1 MARPYIIGIAGESGV
16 GKSTIAE
23 IISLFYGAENTTV
36 ISTDDLH
43 KWERT
48 NPIWETITH
57 LNPEANNLEL
67 GDIHILELAQGKPIF
82 RSVYSHKTGNFN
94 PPLKMEPRQIVV
106 VEGLHAFYTDIS
118 RDTIDMKIYVDTNE
132 ELKCHWKIVRDTEER
147 GYKYNAVLDAI
158 NKRRKDATL
167 IRDVQIAVADV
178 VVSIDPTQKIK
189 CLGDKTEKVE
199 LSLSCRFQS
208 EKANDPLFSFI
219 REYVSEFGIFGR
231 ASEAVGEDIVL
242 CQETGGNISVKL
254 PNDLMLIKSSGTR
267 MKDAR
272 KGSNFSVVNH
282 PLLANE
288 VSLSEDDDTMNVAI
302 RDSLALNRYK
312 RPSME
317 TAFHVLLN
325 KYVVHTHPVYLTL
338 LLCLEDSKRI
348 VSELFA
354 DLDYAYIEYAHPGYY
369 LYKSISSLDKIHQV
383 YFLENHG
390 VIISSDDMNMC
401 VDLLRR
407 INDKAKDYVKA
418 NCAFEEFNLSFA
430 ERKAD
435 DYVFPDAVVFSKDH
449 LKREVQA
456 AHNYITVVGNQIGKL
471 RYLSQDTVHFLQH
484 MEAEKYRTTI

>member
-178 VVSIDPTQKIK
+178 VVSINPTQKIK

-199 LSLSCRFQS
+199 LALSCQAQGS
-208 EKANDPLFSFI
+208 KIDVPLLSFI
-219 REYVSEFGIFGR
+219 LEYVSEFGI
-231 ASEAVGEDIVL
+231 
-242 CQETGGNISVKL
+242 
-254 PNDLMLIKSSGTR
+254 
-267 MKDAR
+267 
-272 KGSNFSVVNH
+272 
-282 PLLANE
+282 
-288 VSLSEDDDTMNVAI
+288 
-302 RDSLALNRYK
+302 
-312 RPSME
+312 
-317 TAFHVLLN
+317 
-325 KYVVHTHPVYLTL
+325 
-338 LLCLEDSKRI
+338 
-348 VSELFA
+348 
-354 DLDYAYIEYAHPGYY
+354 
-369 LYKSISSLDKIHQV
+369 
-383 YFLENHG
+383 
-390 VIISSDDMNMC
+390 
-401 VDLLRR
+401 
-407 INDKAKDYVKA
+407 
-418 NCAFEEFNLSFA
+418 
-430 ERKAD
+430 
-435 DYVFPDAVVFSKDH
+435 
-449 LKREVQA
+449 
-456 AHNYITVVGNQIGKL
+456 
-471 RYLSQDTVHFLQH
+471 
-484 MEAEKYRTTI
+484 